1 MRKNLAAV
9 VAVAVAAA
17 LLTLPADARPKKPK
31 RPDAQRQ
38 YQIQR
43 QTPSLDG
50 SIHRADTRTC
60 WFETLQYDGFGV
72 PSGPYCH

>member
-38 YQIQR
+38 IQT

-50 SIHRADTRTC
+50 RITGRTRTC

-72 PSGPYCH
+72 PYGPYCH